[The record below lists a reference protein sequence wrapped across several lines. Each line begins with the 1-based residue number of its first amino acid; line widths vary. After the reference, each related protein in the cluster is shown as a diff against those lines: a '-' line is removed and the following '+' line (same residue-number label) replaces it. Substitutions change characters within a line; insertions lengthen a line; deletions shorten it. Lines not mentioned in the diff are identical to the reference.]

1 MRKLLKA
8 FLEENMIYESVYEEY
23 NYEFC
28 NGNDREAFSIE
39 FKKFIGMYN
48 TFFYD
53 KDRFVTVI
61 NSNEIVLDK
70 KVIEHLFNMY
80 KYAKENEMY
89 DEKVLLIEFLYT
101 YYKGINSSSYKANY
115 ANFKKSM
122 DDFLNVINEKKLKK
136 EFFTVVIVDLYAF
149 YKSLINYGINN
160 EIYID
165 HEIINRIF
173 NNLKIKPQYYNE
185 LINIFICNKKNLY
198 NIIEFDN
205 EKKEHI
211 NTYIEYM
218 TTSLD
223 NFGGYN
229 YVKEMFFQLDKGRV
243 LTSEICKNIINKYI
257 NITNQICNRL
267 KDKQYSFIKGLSEID
282 TLKKELNYILKNIS
296 SLNYVQR
303 NKVRECLV
311 QLLRL
316 KRYIIADH
324 DYVKS
329 EMHEFSN
336 EIKIDNS
343 EVEKCRKIIIENE
356 FTIYASSKIDF
367 VNQIGIALESYAK
380 YPIQS
385 LVSNYQI
392 DSNKQIY
399 SLNIEKNEKKDRDN
413 FKKYFD
419 EKGKEYTEKHPKLM
433 NKLYG
438 NYYEEL
444 LRYLSKTFIM
454 QQELIL
460 SMLGKVEFKNTI
472 TKLKMSLGYEYNN
485 EYAIVVNNILAIEQN
500 ISYILKE
507 KGLEISLQGFEN
519 INNLFEVFKE
529 DNSVI
534 NGLMYLNYT
543 LYEKSGMNLRNNMM
557 HGNLINTDLSIPLLV
572 SFSGLIFV
580 SWLRNDKR

>member
-1 MRKLLKA
+1 MRRLLKA
-8 FLEENMIYESVYEEY
+8 FLEENMIYESLREEY

-28 NGNDREAFSIE
+28 NDGDSDAFSKE

-48 TFFYD
+48 AVFYD

-61 NSNEIVLDK
+61 NSNEISLDK

-80 KYAKENEMY
+80 KYAKENKMH

-101 YYKGINSSSYKANY
+101 YYKGINTSTYKANY
-115 ANFKKSM
+115 DKFKKSC
-122 DDFLNVINEKKLKK
+122 DDFLNVINEKKMKK
-136 EFFTVVIVDLYAF
+136 DFFTVVIDDLYAF
-149 YKSLINYGINN
+149 YKDLINYGIDN

-165 HEIINRIF
+165 SELINRIF
-173 NNLKIKPQYYNE
+173 NNLKSKPQYYNE
-185 LINIFICNKKNLY
+185 LINIFVHNKKNLY
-198 NIIEFDN
+198 DIIQFDN
-205 EKKEHI
+205 EKNKHI

-229 YVKEMFFQLDKGRV
+229 YVKEMFFELDKSSV
-243 LTSEICKNIINKYI
+243 LTSEICKKIINKYI
-257 NITNQICNRL
+257 NITNEICNRL
-267 KDKQYSFIKGLSEID
+267 KNKQYSFINGLSEID
-282 TLKKELNYILKNIS
+282 ALKKELNYILNNIK
-296 SLNYVQR
+296 SLSNTQR
-303 NKVRECLV
+303 DKVRESIV

-324 DYVKS
+324 DYVNS
-329 EMHEFSN
+329 EMHMFSN
-336 EIKIDNS
+336 EIKIDKS
-343 EVEKCRKIIIENE
+343 EVEKCRKTIIENE
-356 FTIYASSKIDF
+356 YTIYASSKIDF
-367 VNQIGIALESYAK
+367 INQIGTALESYAK

-385 LVSNYQI
+385 LVSTYQI

-399 SLNIEKNEKKDRDN
+399 SLNIEKKEKMDRDN

-460 SMLGKVEFKNTI
+460 SMLGKAEFKNTI
-472 TKLKMSLGYEYNN
+472 TKLKKSLGYEFNN

-500 ISYILKE
+500 ICYISKENGLK
-507 KGLEISLQGFEN
+507 ISSQGFEN

-529 DNSVI
+529 DNSVL

-580 SWLRNDKR
+580 SWLRNAKE

>member
-1 MRKLLKA
+1 MRRLLKA
-8 FLEENMIYESVYEEY
+8 FLEENMIYESLNEEY

-28 NGNDREAFSIE
+28 NSKDSKAFSTE
-39 FKKFIGMYN
+39 FKKFIGMYKA
-48 TFFYD
+48 FFYD

-80 KYAKENEMY
+80 KYAKENKMY
-89 DEKVLLIEFLYT
+89 KEKVLLIEFLYT
-101 YYKGINSSSYKANY
+101 YYKSINSPSYKANY
-115 ANFKKSM
+115 NNFKKSS
-122 DDFLNVINEKKLKK
+122 DDFFNVINEKNLKK
-136 EFFTVVIVDLYAF
+136 EFFTVVIDDLYAF
-149 YKSLINYGINN
+149 YRDLINYGIDK

-165 HEIINRIF
+165 PEIINRIF
-173 NNLKIKPQYYNE
+173 NNLKSKSQYYND
-185 LINIFICNKKNLY
+185 LINIFIYNKKNLY
-198 NIIEFDN
+198 NIIHFDN
-205 EKKEHI
+205 EKDKHI

-229 YVKEMFFQLDKGRV
+229 YVKEMLFQLDKSSV
-243 LTSEICKNIINKYI
+243 LTSEICKDIINKYI
-257 NITNQICNRL
+257 SITNEICNRL
-267 KDKQYSFIKGLSEID
+267 KNKQYSFIKGLSEID
-282 TLKKELNYILKNIS
+282 ALKKELNYILNNIK
-296 SLNYVQR
+296 SLNDIQR
-303 NKVRECLV
+303 NKIRESLV

-329 EMHEFSN
+329 EMHVFSN
-336 EIKIDNS
+336 EIKIDNR
-343 EVEKCRKIIIENE
+343 EIEKCRKIIIENE
-356 FTIYASSKIDF
+356 YTIYASSKIDF
-367 VNQIGIALESYAK
+367 INQIGIALESYAK

-385 LVSNYQI
+385 LVSNYEI
-392 DSNKQIY
+392 DSDKQIY
-399 SLNIEKNEKKDRDN
+399 SLNIAKKEKNDRDN

-472 TKLKMSLGYEYNN
+472 IKLKKSLGYEYNN
-485 EYAIVVNNILAIEQN
+485 EYAMVVNNILAIEQN
-500 ISYILKE
+500 IIYILKE
-507 KGLEISLQGFEN
+507 KGLDISLQGFDN

-529 DNSVI
+529 DNTI
-534 NGLMYLNYT
+534 LNGLMYLNYT
-543 LYEKSGMNLRNNMM
+543 LYEKSGMNLRNNIM

-580 SWLRNDKR
+580 SWLRNDKE

>member
-1 MRKLLKA
+1 MRRLLKA
-8 FLEENMIYESVYEEY
+8 FLEENMIYESLQEEY

-28 NGNDREAFSIE
+28 NGEDSEAFSIE

-48 TFFYD
+48 SFFYD
-53 KDRFVTVI
+53 KDRFVTVV
-61 NSNEIVLDK
+61 NSNEIGLNK

-89 DEKVLLIEFLYT
+89 NEKILLIEFLYT
-101 YYKGINSSSYKANY
+101 YYKSINSSTYKANY
-115 ANFKKSM
+115 TNFKKSR
-122 DDFLNVINEKKLKK
+122 DDFLKVINEKNLKK
-136 EFFTVVIVDLYAF
+136 EFFTVVIDDLYVF
-149 YKSLINYGINN
+149 YKDLINYGIDN

-165 HEIINRIF
+165 PEIINRIF
-173 NNLKIKPQYYNE
+173 NNLKSKSQYYNE
-185 LINIFICNKKNLY
+185 LINIFIHNKKNLY
-198 NIIEFDN
+198 NIIHFDN
-205 EKKEHI
+205 EKNKHI

-218 TTSLD
+218 TSSLD

-229 YVKEMFFQLDKGRV
+229 YVKEIFFELDKSNV
-243 LTSEICKNIINKYI
+243 LTSEICKKIINKYI
-257 NITNQICNRL
+257 NITNEICNRL
-267 KDKQYSFIKGLSEID
+267 KNKQYSFIKGLSEID
-282 TLKKELNYILKNIS
+282 ALKKELNYILNNIK
-296 SLNYVQR
+296 SLNDIQR
-303 NKVRECLV
+303 DKVRESLV

-329 EMHEFSN
+329 EMHMFSN
-336 EIKIDNS
+336 EIKIDKN

-367 VNQIGIALESYAK
+367 VNQIGTALESYAK
-380 YPIQS
+380 YPIHS
-385 LVSNYQI
+385 SISNYQI

-399 SLNIEKNEKKDRDN
+399 SLDVEKKGKMDRDN

-419 EKGKEYTEKHPKLM
+419 EKGKEYTEKHPKLK

-460 SMLGKVEFKNTI
+460 SMLGKVEFKNAI
-472 TKLKMSLGYEYNN
+472 TKLKKSLGYEYNN

-500 ISYILKE
+500 ISYISKE

-529 DNSVI
+529 DNSVL

-557 HGNLINTDLSIPLLV
+557 HGNLISTDLSIPLLV

-580 SWLRNDKR
+580 SWLRNAKE